1 MSTLLSQELPGASA
15 HVEEEEAVV
24 PPPSSPPLAKLC
36 FQSGQT
42 MGEVTDDKDG
52 LGI

>member
-24 PPPSSPPLAKLC
+24 PSSPPLAKLC